1 MYKQIYPVLLASF
14 LLAGCTSTGGTN
26 TTVIALEPTEGTVK
40 VAAEDANGETIVV
53 EYDASEV
60 PASALETT
68 EEAGMVAALPAS
80 SEAESES
87 QQVAVQPAS
96 AVASSSVAAETS
108 TEESSSVEET
118 TVPADGFIA
127 TGMVRC
133 ISDGARVRET
143 PRGTILGNLSYG
155 DTVQTDGET
164 ENGWIHIKSEMFGI
178 GYVYQDFVTS
188 VQ

>member
-68 EEAGMVAALPAS
+68 EEAGMVAA
-80 SEAESES
+80 
-87 QQVAVQPAS
+87 V
-96 AVASSSVAAETS
+96 
-108 TEESSSVEET
+108 
-118 TVPADGFIA
+118 I
-127 TGMVRC
+127 C
-133 ISDGARVRET
+133 
-143 PRGTILGNLSYG
+143 
-155 DTVQTDGET
+155 
-164 ENGWIHIKSEMFGI
+164 
-178 GYVYQDFVTS
+178 
-188 VQ
+188 

>member
-1 MYKQIYPVLLASF
+1 MYPVLLASF

-26 TTVIALEPTEGTVK
+26 TTVVALEPTEGTVK

-96 AVASSSVAAETS
+96 AVASSSAAAES
-108 TEESSSVEET
+108 WRFAAGAIFSQS
-118 TVPADGFIA
+118 PA
-127 TGMVRC
+127 VRA
-133 ISDGARVRET
+133 ISFPSITAL
-143 PRGTILGNLSYG
+143 PFPAI
-155 DTVQTDGET
+155 
-164 ENGWIHIKSEMFGI
+164 IP
-178 GYVYQDFVTS
+178 
-188 VQ
+188 

>member
-40 VAAEDANGETIVV
+40 VAAEDANGEKIVV

-80 SEAESES
+80 SE
-87 QQVAVQPAS
+87 
-96 AVASSSVAAETS
+96 AETS

-164 ENGWIHIKSEMFGI
+164 ENVWIHIKSEMFGI